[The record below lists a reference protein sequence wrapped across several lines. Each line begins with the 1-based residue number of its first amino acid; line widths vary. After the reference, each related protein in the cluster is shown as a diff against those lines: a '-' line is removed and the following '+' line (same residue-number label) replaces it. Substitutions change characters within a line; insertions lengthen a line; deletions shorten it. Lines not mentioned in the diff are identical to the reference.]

1 MSEHGSEQAVG
12 TTSTTRTT
20 PTTPSTGVAR
30 QLTAR
35 RHRIPDGLA
44 SLSSG
49 NVRAVLERGFTV
61 IRNQNWLILVSGFFE
76 PVFYLLA
83 MGVGMGML
91 VGEVE
96 GPGGQPITY
105 AAYIA
110 PALLATSAMNGAI
123 YDSTWNV
130 FFKLRFAKLYQAMLQ
145 TSLGPLDVALGEIL
159 MALFRGFIYAVGFLG
174 VLAAMGLVT
183 SWWALAMVPVAVLIA
198 FGFAAL
204 GMAITSYLKS
214 FQQMDLI
221 NFAMLPMFLFSATL
235 YPISVYPEAIQW
247 LVMAMPLWHGVEL
260 MRQLSVGHLTG
271 MTLVHVGY
279 FLTMT
284 AAGLWLTTVRLRA
297 LFLR

>member
-1 MSEHGSEQAVG
+1 MSAP
-12 TTSTTRTT
+12 TS
-20 PTTPSTGVAR
+20 
-30 QLTAR
+30 R
-35 RHRIPDGLA
+35 RPAALA
-44 SLSSG
+44 AMSSG
-49 NVRAVLERGFTV
+49 NVGAVLERGFTV
-61 IRNQNWLILVSGFFE
+61 IRSQNWLVLVSGFFE

-96 GPGGQPITY
+96 GPGGRPISY

-159 MALFRGFIYAVGFLG
+159 MALFRGFLYALGFLG
-174 VLAAMGLVT
+174 VLGVMGLVT
-183 SWWALAMVPVAVLIA
+183 SWWSLAMVPVAVLIA

-204 GMAITSYLKS
+204 GMGVTSYLKN
-214 FQQMDLI
+214 FQQMDLV
-221 NFAMLPMFLFSATL
+221 NFVMLPMFLFSATL
-235 YPISVYPEAIQW
+235 YPISVYPEAVQW

-279 FLTMT
+279 FLVMT

>member
-1 MSEHGSEQAVG
+1 MSIEQA
-12 TTSTTRTT
+12 
-20 PTTPSTGVAR
+20 PSTGPATALSPRRRGIPASVA
-30 QLTAR
+30 A
-35 RHRIPDGLA
+35 
-44 SLSSG
+44 LSSG
-49 NVRAVLERGFTV
+49 NVRAVLERGFSV

-96 GPGGQPITY
+96 GPGGSTITY

-159 MALFRGFIYAVGFLG
+159 MALFRGLVYALGFLG
-174 VLAAMGLVT
+174 VLAVMGLVT

-204 GMAITSYLKS
+204 GMAITSYLTS

-221 NFAMLPMFLFSATL
+221 NFIMLPMFLFSATL
-235 YPISVYPEAIQW
+235 YPISVYPEAVQW
-247 LVMAMPLWHGVEL
+247 LVTAMPLWHGVEL

-279 FLTMT
+279 FLGMT
-284 AAGLWLTTVRLRA
+284 AFGLWLTTVRLRA